1 MQPAGPTLSRLDP
14 GEPLL
19 PFVIKQTQP
28 DPMTVIDS
36 VRDRYAKGAQA
47 VVPELCCPVDY
58 DASLLKVL
66 PQEIIDRDYGCGDP
80 SKFVAPG
87 DVVLDL
93 GSGGGKICFMAS
105 QITGAR
111 GRVIGVDATDDM
123 LALSRENLKV
133 VGDRIGWHN
142 VEFRHGWI
150 QDLALDRDKLASW
163 LASHPVTDLAG
174 IEALESEKARLR
186 AEEPMIADASV
197 DLVLSNCVL
206 NLVGSNE
213 KQALFSEIARVLKN
227 GGRAAISDI
236 VSDEDVPEAMQN
248 DPDLWSGCISGAM
261 REDRFLQ
268 AFADVGLYGVE
279 VAAYQSEPWAVVEGI
294 EFRSMTVVAYKGKEG
309 PCFEHNEAVIYTG
322 PWSEV
327 RDDDGHVLRRGERTA
342 VCRKTF
348 DLYNRAPYAGS
359 IQPVKPLVEVAAAD
373 AKVFDCNND
382 GKRDPQTTKFGVE
395 RENTLPGSCCEPE
408 EGCC

>member
-1 MQPAGPTLSRLDP
+1 
-14 GEPLL
+14 
-19 PFVIKQTQP
+19 
-28 DPMTVIDS
+28 MTVIDT

-58 DASLLKVL
+58 DASLLEVL

-80 SKFVAPG
+80 SKFVRKG
-87 DVVLDL
+87 DVVVDL
-93 GSGGGKICFMAS
+93 GSGGGKICYMAS
-105 QITGAR
+105 QLTGPE

-123 LALSRENLKV
+123 LTLARGNTGL

-142 VEFRHGWI
+142 VEFKHGWI
-150 QDLALDRDKLASW
+150 QDLALDRDKLAAW
-163 LASHPVTDLAG
+163 LEENPVTDLAG
-174 IEALESEKARLR
+174 IEALEAEKRRLR
-186 AEEPMIADASV
+186 SEEPMIPDASV

-206 NLVGSNE
+206 NLVGSDE
-213 KQALFSEIARVLKN
+213 KQELFREIARVLKK

-261 REDRFLQ
+261 REDRFMQ

-294 EFRSMTVVAYKGKEG
+294 EFRSMTVIAYKGKEG
-309 PCFEHNEAVIYTG
+309 PCKEHNEAVIYKG
-322 PWSEV
+322 PWREV
-327 RDDDGHVLRRGERTA
+327 RDDDGHVLKRGERTA

-348 DLYNRAPYAGS
+348 DIYNSEPYADS
-359 IQPVKPLVEVAAAD
+359 IIPVRPLVEVAAEEAKDFNCMAD
-373 AKVFDCNND
+373 
-382 GKRDPQTTKFGVE
+382 GTRDPKTTKFGVE
-395 RENTLPGSCCEPE
+395 RENNLPSSCCEPE
-408 EGCC
+408 SGCC